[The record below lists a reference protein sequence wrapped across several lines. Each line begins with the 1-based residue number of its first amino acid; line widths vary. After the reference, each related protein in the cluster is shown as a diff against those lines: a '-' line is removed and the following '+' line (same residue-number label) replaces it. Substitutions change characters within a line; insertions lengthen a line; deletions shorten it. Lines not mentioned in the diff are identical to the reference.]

1 MLLDRLKPLPPLTGV
16 DAIDRVKQELKIGE
30 GVMETVRI
38 EFEPFISE
46 GARTVHRERRRHAQ
60 IIAATS
66 LLPGPDQQRDAWIR
80 RGTAN

>member
-1 MLLDRLKPLPPLTGV
+1 M

-60 IIAATS
+60 YRHYQLAAGSRPAMRCLDSTRNTK
-66 LLPGPDQQRDAWIR
+66 LIR
-80 RGTAN
+80 RNTTPR

>member
-1 MLLDRLKPLPPLTGV
+1 M

-46 GARTVHRERRRHAQ
+46 GALQFIVNGVDMHN
-60 IIAATS
+60 IAATS

-80 RGTAN
+80 RGTPN